1 MKNSIFKHLRP
12 PAILQ
17 RGWRVSLLLILV
29 SLITLTSCSGDD
41 DFVNEPML
49 KGKISSYNEFGAA
62 MLDFTEAFSS
72 YLLSHGMSQQQIDAL
87 VKVLATAN

>member
-1 MKNSIFKHLRP
+1 
-12 PAILQ
+12 
-17 RGWRVSLLLILV
+17 
-29 SLITLTSCSGDD
+29 
-41 DFVNEPML
+41 ML

-87 VKVLATAN
+87 VKVLTTAN